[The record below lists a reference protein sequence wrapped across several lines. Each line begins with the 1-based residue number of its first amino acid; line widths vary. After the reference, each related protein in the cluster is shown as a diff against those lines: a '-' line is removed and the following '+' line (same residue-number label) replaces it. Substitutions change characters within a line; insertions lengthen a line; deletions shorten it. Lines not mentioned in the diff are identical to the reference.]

1 MENFTIANN
10 TGEFVNRITDA
21 DIVITIT
28 TTVLSIIGSI
38 WLIFVNGRKWI
49 RNGHLK
55 ETRKLLIYLTIS
67 DFFIAIGNFSGAVRY
82 IKSDDSNSFKV
93 LKCNSERDVGC
104 IIQSFI
110 TTLGSLWSFF
120 WTTVIAFHLLVTYEE
135 AMKVPEKLKK
145 VQEKKGGCIFRVRL
159 LYHFSWLIPVI
170 IMSIAA
176 GTNVLGSDLSV
187 GSGAW
192 CWISACLS
200 PNQRTFWMTFTGK
213 GWEILMYLL
222 CCLFYSWLKIRKME
236 IQKRNDKALKLQ
248 KLTPLTDPRY
258 RNNTNMDGEE
268 PPDIKHNS
276 NENMKYLYIWL
287 IEICLRIPGTIRYIM
302 AAHKRHTGYSSAYDS
317 VDVYFLHFQSFGDS
331 AQAFCTWVVFCGP
344 KLKKMV
350 TSRVCRHHRK
360 GEEKRMLIVQKY

>member
-1 MENFTIANN
+1 M
-10 TGEFVNRITDA
+10 
-21 DIVITIT
+21 
-28 TTVLSIIGSI
+28 
-38 WLIFVNGRKWI
+38 NG
-49 RNGHLK
+49 
-55 ETRKLLIYLTIS
+55 
-67 DFFIAIGNFSGAVRY
+67 
-82 IKSDDSNSFKV
+82 
-93 LKCNSERDVGC
+93 
-104 IIQSFI
+104 
-110 TTLGSLWSFF
+110 
-120 WTTVIAFHLLVTYEE
+120 
-135 AMKVPEKLKK
+135 PEKSKK
-145 VQEKKGGCIFRVRL
+145 VQEIGNGCRFRIRW
-159 LYHFSWLIPVI
+159 LYHFSWLTPVI

-236 IQKRNDKALKLQ
+236 IQKRNDKALKLL

-258 RNNTNMDGEE
+258 RHTSNEYEE
-268 PPDIKHNS
+268 ETSCTKPNS

-331 AQAFCTWVVFCGP
+331 AQALCTWVVFCGP
-344 KLKKMV
+344 TLMRMI
-350 TSRVCRHHRK
+350 TSRVCGHHTK
-360 GEEKRMLIVQKY
+360 VEEKRMLIVEKY